1 MTQSDLDTLLEMG
14 FDKERAELSVKQTG
28 GLQGALEWL
37 ERNQNKPLDE
47 IKAAAASS
55 SSADASAD
63 ASETAASL
71 VCNECRK
78 RFRNQSQAEFHAE
91 KSGHTDFAESREEI
105 APLTEDEKAA
115 RLEELRER
123 LKEKRAGMSEQD
135 KADKKR
141 NDEIRRKST
150 KETQDAKEELQHKE
164 QIKEAEKKRREKAAD
179 IEAKEAIRRKIQAD
193 KDARRAKTEAEKAAR
208 EGREPASSSISPSNT
223 AAQIPAGQV
232 TSKPASAY
240 TETRLRLQTSQGNVM
255 KSFPVETTLFEV
267 VAALDRESG
276 VQATSFVQNFP
287 RKTFD
292 EVDFGASLKELG
304 LVPSASLIVR

>member
-141 NDEIRRKST
+141 NDVSLSTSMNTIRSA
-150 KETQDAKEELQHKE
+150 QGWLELE
-164 QIKEAEKKRREKAAD
+164 GAFGNTLGSREK
-179 IEAKEAIRRKIQAD
+179 
-193 KDARRAKTEAEKAAR
+193 
-208 EGREPASSSISPSNT
+208 EGRVDTN
-223 AAQIPAGQV
+223 IP
-232 TSKPASAY
+232 
-240 TETRLRLQTSQGNVM
+240 
-255 KSFPVETTLFEV
+255 
-267 VAALDRESG
+267 
-276 VQATSFVQNFP
+276 
-287 RKTFD
+287 
-292 EVDFGASLKELG
+292 
-304 LVPSASLIVR
+304 